1 MTDKTLNPT
10 RLDDLIPV
18 SEFNKHYSFPTIGAI
33 RQLIFKNTDDFN
45 TKVIRKISKR
55 LYIKVSALEQWID
68 ETNGGQVA

>member
-10 RLDDLIPV
+10 KLDDLIPV
-18 SEFNKHYSFPTIGAI
+18 SEFNKHYSFPKVGAI
-33 RQLIFKNTDDFN
+33 RQLIFRNTDDFN

-68 ETNGGQVA
+68 ENGKVA